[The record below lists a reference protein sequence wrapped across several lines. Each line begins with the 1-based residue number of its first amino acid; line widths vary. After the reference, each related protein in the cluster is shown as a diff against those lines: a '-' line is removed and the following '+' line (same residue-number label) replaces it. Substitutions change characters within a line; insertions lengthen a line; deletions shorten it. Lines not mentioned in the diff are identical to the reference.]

1 MALHGHAAC
10 ILIRIHISDGTDE
23 IDIALG
29 NDARLAVSVHR
40 ADEGNRHALVGL
52 YAVRAGK
59 FFPFRIRPANV
70 RIFMA
75 TKESLR
81 PMPLFINL

>member
-10 ILIRIHISDGTDE
+10 ILIRIHISDGTGE
-23 IDIALG
+23 FDIALG

-40 ADEGNRHALVGL
+40 ADESNRHALVGL
-52 YAVRAGK
+52 DAVRAGE
-59 FFPFRIRPANV
+59 FLPFRIGPANV

-75 TKESLR
+75 TEESL
-81 PMPLFINL
+81 